1 MGDIRAKSIS
11 VEDGAYFKGS
21 IELDREPHRKTAVTG
36 KSTTL
41 ATSQPINE
49 PKTLVAKETDKEN

>member
-21 IELDREPHRKTAVTG
+21 IELDREPHRKTALTE
-36 KSTTL
+36 KSTTI

-49 PKTLVAKETDKEN
+49 PKTPTAKEADKEN